1 MRASAERLMCRPNGA
16 GLAADRATATALGL
30 IGRASGAG
38 GGVAFGPVACWVPV
52 S

>member
-1 MRASAERLMCRPNGA
+1 MRASAERLMCRPIWA
-16 GLAADRATATALGL
+16 GLAADGATSTALGL

-38 GGVAFGPVACWVPV
+38 GGVAFGPVACRVRV

>member
-1 MRASAERLMCRPNGA
+1 MCRPNGA